1 MPLIDKRNI
10 KNVEIPWPNP
20 FRLKES
26 EITGKVEGLPMEIVT
41 LALTEMIRQRPHLK
55 EPLEELRASGLNS
68 SFSWYETSD
77 DRDELWRKI
86 HARDFDIFYERY
98 TPSKLLE
105 RVKAVKNIHYKWER
119 KITI

>member
-10 KNVEIPWPNP
+10 KNAEIPWPNP

-26 EITGKVEGLPMEIVT
+26 DIFGAIEGLPTEIIT

-55 EPLEELRASGLNS
+55 NPLEELRSSGLNG

-77 DRDELWRKI
+77 DRDGLWRKI

-98 TPSKLLE
+98 TPSKLLAK
-105 RVKAVKNIHYKWER
+105 VKEVKNIDHKWER